1 MHNQGVCY
9 IHLKE
14 YEKVCA
20 LNILIPSI
28 FYLVIIIIMCGYV
41 QAIEAFKTALKMSPQ
56 TITYLQL
63 GRAHLKIGSAENA
76 IEVFKKAVK

>member
-1 MHNQGVCY
+1 
-9 IHLKE
+9 
-14 YEKVCA
+14 
-20 LNILIPSI
+20 
-28 FYLVIIIIMCGYV
+28 MCGYV